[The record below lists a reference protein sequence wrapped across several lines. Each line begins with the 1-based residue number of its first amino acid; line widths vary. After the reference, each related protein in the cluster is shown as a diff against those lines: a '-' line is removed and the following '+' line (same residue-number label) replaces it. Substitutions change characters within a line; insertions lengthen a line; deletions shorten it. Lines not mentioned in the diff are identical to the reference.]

1 MEVSFLGSANAFAAE
16 GRYWSSFIVD
26 GKYQFDAPP
35 TLLPQLKRLGVSLPE
50 IEVIFITHF
59 HGDHFV
65 GLPFLLLE
73 YTYMT
78 PRTKDLYI
86 VGPPGCEAVLED
98 FAHRVYPNI
107 IKDAGYRRIYM
118 DAEPGKQQKG
128 RLGHLHLLPDE
139 PRQEGRP
146 PRPGLPRP
154 DRRQDPRLHRR
165 HDDVRRSGPA
175 RRRRRRLRRRLHL
188 LRRLRP
194 EHMGLDDIK
203 VIRRR
208 ISPETTMILTHLD
221 AKPSVNG
228 LANTLVAED
237 LKTFHFD

>member
-1 MEVSFLGSANAFAAE
+1 MELTFLGSGNAFASE

-35 TLLPQLKRLGVSLPE
+35 TMLPQLKRLGISLPD

-65 GLPFLLLE
+65 GLPFLYLE
-73 YTYMT
+73 YVYMS

-107 IKDAGYRRIYM
+107 IKEAGYRRIYI
-118 DAEPGKQQKG
+118 DADIEAEQEVVGLKFTSFPMNHVKKDGLKAFGFRVHIGDKILAYTG
-128 RLGHLHLLPDE
+128 DSMFCEEVVTLGDGADVYVADCTYDE
-139 PRQEGRP
+139 GC
-146 PRPGLPRP
+146 G
-154 DRRQDPRLHRR
+154 
-165 HDDVRRSGPA
+165 
-175 RRRRRRLRRRLHL
+175 
-188 LRRLRP
+188 P

-203 VIRRR
+203 VLRER
-208 ISPETTMILTHLD
+208 ISAETTMILTHMTAMPVL
-221 AKPSVNG
+221 NG
-228 LANTLVAED
+228 LKNTVCAED
-237 LKTFHFD
+237 LKTFTF